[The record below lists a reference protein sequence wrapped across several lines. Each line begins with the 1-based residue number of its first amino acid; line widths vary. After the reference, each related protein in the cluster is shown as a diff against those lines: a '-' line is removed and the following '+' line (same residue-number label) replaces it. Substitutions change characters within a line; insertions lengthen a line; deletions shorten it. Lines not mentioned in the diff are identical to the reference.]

1 MGRRAPGGW
10 ERRAGAERRAVA
22 ATGLGDILY
31 SSSMHSMIL
40 LASRVVCAYFC
51 MHDVWSYQRARI
63 FPTKSS
69 YYSSTSYF

>member
-31 SSSMHSMIL
+31 SSL
-40 LASRVVCAYFC
+40 V
-51 MHDVWSYQRARI
+51 VWSYQRDRI

>member
-31 SSSMHSMIL
+31 PSL
-40 LASRVVCAYFC
+40 V
-51 MHDVWSYQRARI
+51 VWSYQRDRI

>member
-40 LASRVVCAYFC
+40 LE
-51 MHDVWSYQRARI
+51 
-63 FPTKSS
+63 
-69 YYSSTSYF
+69 